1 MATVTVP
8 NGSLE
13 AYAKQ
18 IGDADV
24 RKVVTKKDILW
35 NSLYLRET
43 GTSVIEYYS
52 KAGNVHHQYAYI
64 PTGTAITAERLAD
77 LSQSDKDKLEANQ
90 EFKGWNTKKDGS
102 GDMVTAE
109 TVVSEEMTV
118 YPVIGEKA
126 EEIHHCKS
134 KWRRVPRWRNSC
146 KSSRKSKYDSRR
158 SYISGD

>member
-35 NSLYLRET
+35 NSLYLKA

-52 KAGNVHHQYAYI
+52 KAGNVHHQYAYS
-64 PTGTAITAERLAD
+64 TGTAITAEISR
-77 LSQSDKDKLEANQ
+77 S
-90 EFKGWNTKKDGS
+90 
-102 GDMVTAE
+102 VT
-109 TVVSEEMTV
+109 V
-118 YPVIGEKA
+118 
-126 EEIHHCKS
+126 
-134 KWRRVPRWRNSC
+134 
-146 KSSRKSKYDSRR
+146 
-158 SYISGD
+158 